1 MAAGTEVAPVE
12 APLARPRTL
21 LVGTAFA
28 TGAAIMFFGALF
40 SLYFSVR
47 NDTLAWGAEWFPEGA
62 IELKPGGSLMSTFAM
77 AGVTMAWAHYA
88 SIHEYRIHG
97 YLALGLTALLGIA
110 AINQTVFYFND
121 IGLPIDH
128 SEATTFL
135 FVIVGAHMAMVGVGV
150 LWLGLLLLRALGGQ
164 DTSRHR
170 DLVSA
175 AALYWYAAVA
185 VYVVIWYGIYIAK

>member
-1 MAAGTEVAPVE
+1 MAAVTLPPASPT
-12 APLARPRTL
+12 RPRTL
-21 LVGTAFA
+21 VIGSALG
-28 TGAAIMFFGALF
+28 TGAVLMFFGALF
-40 SLYFSVR
+40 GLYFSR
-47 NDTLAWGAEWFPEGA
+47 RADTMAWGSEWFPEGA
-62 IELKPGGSLMSTFAM
+62 IQLVPGGMNMATMALST
-77 AGVTMAWAHYA
+77 VTMAWAVYA
-88 SIHEYRIHG
+88 VVNDDRIHS
-97 YLALGLTALLGIA
+97 YLAMFLTAVMGIA
-110 AINQTVFYFND
+110 MINQTVFYFND

-185 VYVVIWYGIYIAK
+185 VYVVIWYSIYIAK